1 MKNSKSGKIATKF
14 VKDSVEITAPMLSI
28 IFNRSISRGV
38 FPKNLKIGKVYPIY
52 KGKGSKSDPDNY
64 RPITVLSV
72 IARLFDKLVH
82 EQLFLYF
89 NDYLYK
95 KQSGFRPSKY
105 STQSALLNTSNQ
117 WLLNID
123 KGDYNLAVFL
133 DLRKAFDTVNHNLL
147 LKKLKFYG
155 IQGIELQWFE
165 SYLSKRQQYCSV
177 NHHLQLASVKA
188 GIPQGSSLGPLLFL
202 IYINDLPCALEKS
215 EPDIYA
221 DDTGVF
227 VSGRDMKILKEN
239 VNLDLQHVYS
249 WLHANKLSLNTLKC
263 KYMIIGSKFSLSH
276 INYIPSI

>member
-14 VKDSVEITAPMLSI
+14 VKDSIEITAPMLSI
-28 IFNRSISRGV
+28 IFNKSISWGV
-38 FPKNLKIGKVYPIY
+38 FLKNLKIGKVCPIY
-52 KGKGSKSDPDNY
+52 KEKGSKFDPDNY

-72 IARLFDKLVH
+72 IARLFEKLVH

-95 KQSGFRPSKY
+95 KQSGFRPKY
-105 STQSALLNTSNQ
+105 STQSAFLNTSNQ

-177 NHHLQLASVKA
+177 NNHHSQLVSVKA

-202 IYINDLPCALEKS
+202 IYIDDLSCALEKS
-215 EPDIYA
+215 EPDI
-221 DDTGVF
+221 
-227 VSGRDMKILKEN
+227 
-239 VNLDLQHVYS
+239 
-249 WLHANKLSLNTLKC
+249 C
-263 KYMIIGSKFSLSH
+263 
-276 INYIPSI
+276 